1 MGEDPKAEEEQRV
14 KQADALTK
22 TGLSKLI
29 LFNPENQVSAA
40 SCAC

>member
-22 TGLSKLI
+22 TGLSESI
-29 LFNPENQVSAA
+29 LFPRENHGPTAP
-40 SCAC
+40 